1 MTMNALLILLL
12 VVTSPQSFQGKVVG
26 VHDGDTIT
34 VLHDKEQIRVRFEG
48 IDAPETKQ
56 DFGTKSKQALSK
68 KIFGKEVTI
77 EWTEKDQ
84 YGRTLGKVM
93 LEQRWINNEM
103 VQDGMAWHYKRYS
116 KDKTLST
123 SEEKAKKAKKGLW
136 SQPNPTPPWEFR
148 KEDKK
153 KAA

>member
-1 MTMNALLILLL
+1 MNVLLILLL
-12 VVTSPQSFQGKVVG
+12 AVAAPQSFQGKVVA

-34 VLHDKEQIRVRFEG
+34 VLHDKEQIKVRFEG

-56 DFGTKSKQALSK
+56 DFGTKARQALSK
-68 KIFGKEVTI
+68 KVFGKQVTV

-84 YGRTLGKVM
+84 YGRTLGKVI
-93 LEQRWINNEM
+93 LDKRWINNEM

-116 KDKTLST
+116 KDKTLSA